1 MLKDKVAVI
10 TGAGRGIGK
19 AIAVM
24 MAAQGAK
31 VVVNDVGAGL
41 YGQQESEERPAQEV
55 VNLIKQQGGEA
66 VANYDSVSEW
76 ESAQRIVGDAI
87 KNFGRIDIVVNNA
100 GILRDAMFHKM
111 MPEDFD
117 AVIKVHLYGSFYV
130 SRAAADH
137 FRKQESG
144 RYIHMTSTSGI
155 LGNVGQGNYAA
166 AKMGIVGLST
176 SLALDLQRY
185 NIRSNCIAPAA
196 NTRMTQSVP
205 VAAAMKESR
214 EKRLAGMPPESVA
227 SLATM
232 LASDAA
238 KDINGQIFGARGGE
252 IFIYTQTQVART
264 MHREGGWTPEGLVA
278 MIPSFMGQLHPT
290 GHRPVSYDPM

>member
-205 VAAAMKESR
+205 VAAAMKEAR